1 MKRAGPE
8 MKLEQ
13 YDGKHV
19 RVTVDTGET
28 FTGIADYCVP
38 EFCLH
43 EYGMEEA
50 AVKIG
55 EYLIYESEIVSVE
68 EIPDLPD

>member
-28 FTGIADYCVP
+28 FTGIANYCVP

-43 EYGMEEA
+43 EYGNEEA

-68 EIPDLPD
+68 ETEEF

>member
-1 MKRAGPE
+1 MKKAGPE
-8 MKLEQ
+8 MELEQ

-28 FTGIADYCVP
+28 FIGIADYCVP

-43 EYGMEEA
+43 EYGTEEA

-68 EIPDLPD
+68 ETEEL

>member
-1 MKRAGPE
+1 MS
-8 MKLEQ
+8 
-13 YDGKHV
+13 HS
-19 RVTVDTGET
+19 
-28 FTGIADYCVP
+28 CVP

-43 EYGMEEA
+43 EYGNEEA
-50 AVKIG
+50 DVKIG

>member
-1 MKRAGPE
+1 M
-8 MKLEQ
+8 
-13 YDGKHV
+13 
-19 RVTVDTGET
+19 DTGET
-28 FTGIADYCVP
+28 FIGIADYCVP

-43 EYGMEEA
+43 EYGNEEA

-68 EIPDLPD
+68 ETEEL